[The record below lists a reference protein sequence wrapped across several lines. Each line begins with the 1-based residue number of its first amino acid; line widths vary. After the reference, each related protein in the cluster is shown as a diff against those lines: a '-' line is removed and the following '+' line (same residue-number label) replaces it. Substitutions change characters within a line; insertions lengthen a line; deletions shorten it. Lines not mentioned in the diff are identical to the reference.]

1 MMGKRKKLRRVGF
14 QGRSRGEQPS
24 PDSTEDAGG
33 KWLGPHCVSPAKTRG
48 LGFYAFKPLSHCY
61 RLPQWMCN
69 FPGIFDCVWRPRT
82 PAAHL
87 RGGTETGAGSNAWDL
102 DRWGDTLASPQGS
115 HI

>member
-1 MMGKRKKLRRVGF
+1 MMGKRKKPRRVGF
-14 QGRSRGEQPS
+14 QAQSRGQQPS
-24 PDSTEDAGG
+24 PDPKEDAGG
-33 KWLGPHCVSPAKTRG
+33 KWLGPQCV
-48 LGFYAFKPLSHCY
+48 
-61 RLPQWMCN
+61 LPYWMCN

-102 DRWGDTLASPQGS
+102 DRWGDTLASPQGG